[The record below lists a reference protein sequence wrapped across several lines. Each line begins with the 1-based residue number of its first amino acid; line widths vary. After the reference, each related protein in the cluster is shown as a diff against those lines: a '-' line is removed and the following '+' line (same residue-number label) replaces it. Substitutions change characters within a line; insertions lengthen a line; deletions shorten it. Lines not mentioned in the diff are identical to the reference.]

1 MFRKWRMAAGATV
14 LALAAFGVTAAVAV
28 PPSAITATVK
38 PAKMDPFTGRM
49 TTQYATLDGTTYYEI
64 VAEGTSKYCISTNGG
79 GSGTDLVLE
88 GCSTST
94 SSDLWAA
101 AAWGGTNWNGDEYVF
116 NKANNNLCIDDAGG
130 DNNIRLPVETCAE
143 VGGQAW
149 QTNSTNPGEGGACIW
164 MNAIGIVNGTQIED
178 ITDDNG
184 DLGDGDWVIA
194 LKDTGYPW
202 ASDQTWGGLVAG
214 SCAGG

>member
-1 MFRKWRMAAGATV
+1 MAAGATV
-14 LALAAFGVTAAVAV
+14 LTLAVYGVTTAVVV

-38 PAKMDPFTGRM
+38 PAKIDPFTGKA

-64 VAEGTSKYCISTNGG
+64 VAEGTSKYCVSTNGG

-94 SSDLWAA
+94 SSDLWATTPA
-101 AAWGGTNWNGDEYVF
+101 GGDWGGYLSIF
-116 NKANNNLCIDDAGG
+116 NKGNNNLCIDDVGGG
-130 DNNIRLPVETCAE
+130 DNIRLPVETCAA
-143 VGGQAW
+143 VGGQSW
-149 QTNSTNPGEGGACIW
+149 DSTSTDPGIGGACIW
-164 MNAIGIVNGTQIED
+164 ENAIGVSNLKPAED

-194 LKDTGYPW
+194 LKDTVTPIPSY
-202 ASDQTWGGLVAG
+202 QTWGGLDTG
-214 SCAGG
+214 GCAGG